1 MPYKVLELLQTR
13 EIREKL
19 TKAEEE
25 ILDFLEKNFSRIPDI
40 TVLEICK
47 EAYTSQGSINRL
59 CKKLGFAGFSD
70 LKFSIKEDILE
81 REKYKKES
89 ITNTL
94 FFIENINMK
103 EGKKL
108 SQVLKDTP
116 RILLYGLG
124 ASKITA
130 TYLQRQL
137 LYLGFQVIFISEEK
151 MLENFNDFTL
161 LVISSSGETLRIKHV
176 AKSFKERGNTLLSI
190 TKKGSYLDKLSDCS
204 FTHNISIDKLNVITR
219 EQQLHMII
227 MVNELVNL
235 LHFG

>member
-1 MPYKVLELLQTR
+1 MPYKVLEILQTR
-13 EIREKL
+13 EIKEKL
-19 TKAEEE
+19 TKSEDE
-25 ILDFLEKNFSRIPDI
+25 ILDFLEKNFSRIPNI

-59 CKKLGFAGFSD
+59 CKKLGFSGFSD

-81 REKYKKES
+81 RNKSKRES

-94 FFIENINMK
+94 YFIENINMK
-103 EGKKL
+103 EGKELAKI
-108 SQVLKDTP
+108 LKETP

-130 TYLQRQL
+130 SYLQRQL

-151 MLENFNDFTL
+151 MLDNFNNFTL
-161 LVISSSGETLRIKHV
+161 LILSSSGETLRVKHV
-176 AKSFKERGNTLLSI
+176 AKNFKSRGNKIVSI
-190 TKKGSYLDKLSDCS
+190 TKNGSYLDSFSDCS

>member
-1 MPYKVLELLQTR
+1 MSYKVLELLQTR
-13 EIREKL
+13 EIKDKL
-19 TKAEEE
+19 TKTDEE

-40 TVLEICK
+40 TVLQFCK

-59 CKKLGFAGFSD
+59 CKKLGFTGFSD

-81 REKYKKES
+81 KTHSKRES

-94 FFIENINMK
+94 YFIENINMK
-103 EGKKL
+103 EGKNLAK
-108 SQVLKDTP
+108 VLKKNP
-116 RILLYGLG
+116 KILLYGLG

-151 MLENFNDFTL
+151 MLENFNNFIL
-161 LVISSSGETLRIKHV
+161 LIISSSGETLRVKHV
-176 AKSFKERGNTLLSI
+176 AKNFKDRGNKVVSI
-190 TKKGSYLDKLSDCS
+190 TKKGSYLDEVSNSS
-204 FTHNISIDKLNVITR
+204 FTHNISINKLNVITR

>member
-1 MPYKVLELLQTR
+1 MSYKVLELLQTR
-13 EIREKL
+13 EIKDKL
-19 TKAEEE
+19 TKTDEE

-40 TVLEICK
+40 TVLQFCK

-59 CKKLGFAGFSD
+59 CKKLGFTGFSD

-81 REKYKKES
+81 KTHSKRES

-94 FFIENINMK
+94 YFIENINMK
-103 EGKKL
+103 EGKNL
-108 SQVLKDTP
+108 SKVLKKNP
-116 RILLYGLG
+116 KILLYGLG

-151 MLENFNDFTL
+151 MLENFNNFIL
-161 LVISSSGETLRIKHV
+161 LIISSSGETLRVKHV
-176 AKSFKERGNTLLSI
+176 AKNFKDRGNKVVSI
-190 TKKGSYLDKLSDCS
+190 TKKGSYLDEVSNSS
-204 FTHNISIDKLNVITR
+204 FTHNISINKLNVITR

>member
-13 EIREKL
+13 EIKEKL
-19 TKAEEE
+19 TKTEEE

-59 CKKLGFAGFSD
+59 CKKLGFTGFSD
-70 LKFSIKEDILE
+70 LKFSIREDILE
-81 REKYKKES
+81 RDKSKRES

-94 FFIENINMK
+94 YFIENINMK
-103 EGKKL
+103 EGKEL
-108 SQVLKDTP
+108 SKILKNTP

-151 MLENFNDFTL
+151 MLDNFNNFTL
-161 LVISSSGETLRIKHV
+161 LIISSSGETLRVKHV
-176 AKSFKERGNTLLSI
+176 AKSFKDRGNVVVSI
-190 TKKGSYLDKLSDCS
+190 TKKGSYLDKFSDCS

>member
-1 MPYKVLELLQTR
+1 MSYKVLELLQTR
-13 EIREKL
+13 EIKDKL
-19 TKAEEE
+19 TKTDEE

-40 TVLEICK
+40 TVLQFCK

-59 CKKLGFAGFSD
+59 CKKLGFTGFSD

-81 REKYKKES
+81 KTHSKRES

-94 FFIENINMK
+94 YFIENINMK
-103 EGKKL
+103 EGKNLAK
-108 SQVLKDTP
+108 VLKKNP
-116 RILLYGLG
+116 KILIYGLG

-151 MLENFNDFTL
+151 MLENFNNFIL
-161 LVISSSGETLRIKHV
+161 LIISSSGETLRVKHV
-176 AKSFKERGNTLLSI
+176 AKNFKDRGNKVVSI
-190 TKKGSYLDKLSDCS
+190 TKKGSYLDEVSNSS
-204 FTHNISIDKLNVITR
+204 FTHNISINKLNVITR